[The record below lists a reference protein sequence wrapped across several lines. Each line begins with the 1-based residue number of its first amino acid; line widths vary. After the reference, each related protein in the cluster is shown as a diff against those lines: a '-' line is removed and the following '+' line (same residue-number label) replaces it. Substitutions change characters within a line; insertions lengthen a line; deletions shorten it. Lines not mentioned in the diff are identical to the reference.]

1 MNSYYLEIL
10 ALSIIQGISE
20 FIPVSSSAHLLL
32 ISKITDF
39 NYTSLEIDVS
49 LHLGSL
55 IAIIIYFWKDLFN
68 VYKNKKLLNLI
79 FFGSIPIIIFGFIF
93 YKFDFIDQVRNLKV
107 IAWTTLI
114 FGIIL
119 FFADKK
125 TQNKN
130 IAKNLNLKTIFLIGC
145 FQALS
150 IIPGVSRSG
159 IVITACRFSNYNR
172 VDAAKISFFL
182 SIPALVGAS
191 FLGLINNT
199 DKNLEFNFAI
209 LLSILFS
216 FIFSFITIKFLIYYL
231 KKFSLNIFVYYRL
244 ILSLLLFIIAYN

>member
-1 MNSYYLEIL
+1 MNSYFSEIL

-32 ISKITDF
+32 FSKIKDF
-39 NYTSLEIDVS
+39 NFASLEIDVS

-55 IAIIIYFWKDLFN
+55 IAILIYFWKDLFN
-68 VYKNKKLLNLI
+68 IYKNKKLLNLI
-79 FFGSIPIIIFGFIF
+79 IFGSIPIIIFGFIF
-93 YKFDFIDQVRNLKV
+93 YKFNFIDQARNLKV
-107 IAWTTLI
+107 IAWTTMI
-114 FGIIL
+114 FGILL

-125 TQNKN
+125 TQEKN
-130 IAKNLNLKTIFLIGC
+130 ITNDLNLKTIFIIGC
-145 FQALS
+145 FQAIS

-182 SIPALVGAS
+182 SIPALIGAS
-191 FLGLINNT
+191 ILSLNNLA
-199 DKNLEFNFAI
+199 DKSFEFSLAI
-209 LLSILFS
+209 LFSILFS
-216 FIFSFITIKFLIYYL
+216 FIFSYMTIKFLIYYL

-244 ILSLLLFIIAYN
+244 ILSLILFIIAYN

>member
-32 ISKITDF
+32 FSKITDF

-93 YKFDFIDQVRNLKV
+93 YKFDLIDQVRNLKV

-130 IAKNLNLKTIFLIGC
+130 IVSDLNLKTIFLIGC
-145 FQALS
+145 FQAIS

-191 FLGLINNT
+191 FLSLINNT

>member
-32 ISKITDF
+32 FSKITDF

-93 YKFDFIDQVRNLKV
+93 YKFDLIDQVRNLKV

-145 FQALS
+145 FQAIS

>member
-1 MNSYYLEIL
+1 MNTYYLEIL

>member
-1 MNSYYLEIL
+1 MNTYYLEIL

-20 FIPVSSSAHLLL
+20 FIPVSSSAHLLMF
-32 ISKITDF
+32 SKITDF

-79 FFGSIPIIIFGFIF
+79 FFGSIPIIIFGFVF

-125 TQNKN
+125 MQNKN
-130 IAKNLNLKTIFLIGC
+130 IANDLNLKTIFLIGC
-145 FQALS
+145 FQAIS

>member
-68 VYKNKKLLNLI
+68 IYKNKKLLNLI

>member
-32 ISKITDF
+32 FSKITDF

-130 IAKNLNLKTIFLIGC
+130 IVSDLNLKTIFLIGC
-145 FQALS
+145 FQAIS

-191 FLGLINNT
+191 FLSLINNT